1 MTALLDIEFD
11 QTKRLISTEAFHL
24 GPKKILITAFR
35 GIEQLSALSRFQL
48 EIMTI
53 GRALEPSE
61 ALGKSLT
68 LALRYRDK
76 VRVFSGIIAQIQAMQ
91 TSIREYHLHMAEL
104 VPPAWIATLNQRCR
118 IFSEKTAADVA
129 SDVLKECNIA
139 TKPKSAGAEREYIV
153 QYCESDFNF
162 ASRLLEEEGLFY
174 YFDHEQSNCPLVMGN
189 GSSDYSRTGVGT
201 VEFLHH
207 IEQWEPQYRI
217 GASSFKQADWDFV
230 AVSVMNG
237 SAPGLPRLQ
246 PGGVGERAIYEYP
259 GRHATTDEAKALAR
273 LRMEEHETELVRI
286 KGVNTD
292 IDMKPASKFKIK
304 DESVPL
310 IAASQKTDS
319 YAVISVEHDAR
330 DGAGIPFEGPTTY
343 QNSFVCVPSEVNF
356 RPPRI
361 SKRPLIYGPQTAIV
375 TDGPDDDG
383 YGRSKVKFHW
393 DEQEQSRWCR
403 VAQNWAYNQM
413 GTQFL
418 PRKNSEVVVEFLDG
432 DPDQPIIVGMVYN
445 GKNKL
450 PFDVPDNKTQSGIR
464 GANWDTAGTADK
476 SNELRFEDKS
486 GSEEIYIHAQKDFRR
501 VVYHDDLLKVDTGN
515 RTLEITQGNV
525 SETLDQGNKSL
536 QVKEGNLDKKLDMGN
551 YSIKLTAGNHSL
563 KLDAGQSTTDAMQSI
578 TLKVG
583 GNSITIDQTG
593 ITLKGI
599 MIKIEANAM
608 LNAKSPMTQV
618 NGDGM
623 LTLKGGITMIN

>member
-1 MTALLDIEFD
+1 LTALVDIEFD
-11 QTKRLISTEAFHL
+11 QTKRLISVEAFHL

-35 GIEQLSALSRFQL
+35 GVEQLSALSRFQL

-68 LALRYRDK
+68 VALRHKEK
-76 VRVFSGIIAQIQAMQ
+76 VRRFSGIIAQIQAIQ
-91 TSIREYHLHMAEL
+91 TSIREHHLHIAEL

-118 IFSEKTAADVA
+118 IFSEKEAGDVA
-129 SDVLKECNIA
+129 SDVLQECSTTSVA
-139 TKPKSAGAEREYIV
+139 PSTAQREYIV

-174 YFDHEQSNCPLVMGN
+174 YFDHEQSNCPMVIGN
-189 GSSDYSRTGVGT
+189 GSSDYSRTGIGT

-207 IEQWEPQYRI
+207 IDQWEPQYRI
-217 GASSFKQADWDFV
+217 GASSFKQADWDFK

-237 SAPGLPRLQ
+237 NANGLPKLKA
-246 PGGVGERAIYEYP
+246 GGVADRPVYEYP
-259 GRHATTDEAKALAR
+259 GRHATTGQAKDLAR
-273 LRMEEHETELVRI
+273 LRMEEHETELVRV
-286 KGVNTD
+286 KGINTD

-304 DESVPL
+304 DHSVSL

-319 YAVISVEHDAR
+319 YAVIAVEHDAR
-330 DGAGIPFEGPTTY
+330 DGAGIPFEGPSTY
-343 QNSFVCVPSEVNF
+343 RNNFVCIPSDVNF

-361 SKRPLIYGPQTAIV
+361 SNRPLIYGPQTAIV
-375 TDGPDDDG
+375 TDGPDE

-418 PRKNSEVVVEFLDG
+418 PRKDSEVVVEFLDG

-450 PFDVPDNKTQSGIR
+450 PYSLPANKTQSGVR
-464 GANWDTAGTADK
+464 GANWDSAGTPDK

-501 VVYHDDLLKVDTGN
+501 VVYHDDLLTVDTGN

-536 QVKEGNLDKKLDMGN
+536 QVKEGNLDQKLDAGN
-551 YSIKLTAGNHSL
+551 YSVQLTAGNHSL

-593 ITLKGI
+593 ISLKGI
-599 MIKIEANAM
+599 MIKIEGTAM

>member
-1 MTALLDIEFD
+1 LTALVDIEFD
-11 QTKRLISTEAFHL
+11 QTKRLISVEAFHL
-24 GPKKILITAFR
+24 GSKKILITAFR
-35 GIEQLSALSRFQL
+35 GTEQLSALSRFQL

-76 VRVFSGIIAQIQAMQ
+76 VRSFSGIIAQIQAVQ
-91 TSIREYHLHMAEL
+91 TSIREYHLQLVEL

-118 IFSEKTAADVA
+118 IFTEKKAADVA
-129 SDVLKECNIA
+129 SDVLRECSISSR
-139 TKPKSAGAEREYIV
+139 PKSAGAQREYIV

-189 GSSDYSRTGVGT
+189 GSSDYSQTGIGT
-201 VEFLHH
+201 VEFLGH

-217 GASSFKQADWDFV
+217 GASSFKQADWDFK

-237 SAPGLPRLQ
+237 SANGLPKLQ
-246 PGGVGERAIYEYP
+246 AGGVAERAVYEYP

-273 LRMEEHETELVRI
+273 LRMEENETELVRI
-286 KGVNTD
+286 RGVSAD
-292 IDMKPASKFKIK
+292 VDMKPASKFKIK
-304 DESVPL
+304 DQSVAL
-310 IAASQKTDS
+310 IAASQNSDS

-343 QNSFVCVPSEVNF
+343 QNSFVCMPSDVNF

-375 TDGPDDDG
+375 TDGPDE

-403 VAQNWAYNQM
+403 IAQNWAYNQM

-418 PRKNSEVVVEFLDG
+418 PRKDSEVVVEFLDG

-450 PFDVPDNKTQSGIR
+450 PFTVPDNKTQSGIR
-464 GANWDTAGTADK
+464 GANWESAGTADK
-476 SNELRFEDKS
+476 SNELRFEDKA

-501 VVYHDDLLKVDTGN
+501 VVYNNDQLTVDTGN
-515 RTLEITQGNV
+515 RTLQIKQGNV
-525 SETLDQGNKSL
+525 SETVDQGNKSL
-536 QVKEGNLDKKLDMGN
+536 QVKTGNLDQKLNM
-551 YSIKLTAGNHSL
+551 GNHSL

-583 GNSITIDQTG
+583 GNSITIDQSG

-618 NGDGM
+618 NGDGL

>member
-11 QTKRLISTEAFHL
+11 QTTRLISVEAFHL

-35 GIEQLSALSRFQL
+35 GVEQLSALSRFRL

-53 GRALEPSE
+53 GRALEPGE

-68 LALRYRDK
+68 LALRHKEK
-76 VRVFSGIIAQIQAMQ
+76 VRRFSGIIAQIQAIQ
-91 TSIREYHLHMAEL
+91 TSIREYHLHTAEL

-118 IFSEKTAADVA
+118 IFTEKEPADVA
-129 SDVLKECNIA
+129 SEALKECTTTSIPPSTA
-139 TKPKSAGAEREYIV
+139 QREYIV

-174 YFDHEQSNCPLVMGN
+174 YFDHEQPNCPLVIGN
-189 GSSDYSRTGVGT
+189 GTSDYSRTGIGT

-207 IEQWEPQYRI
+207 IDQWEPQYRI
-217 GASSFKQADWDFV
+217 GASSFKQADWDFK
-230 AVSVMNG
+230 AVSMMNG
-237 SAPGLPRLQ
+237 SAPGLPKLQ
-246 PGGVGERAIYEYP
+246 AGGVAERAIFEYP
-259 GRHATTDEAKALAR
+259 GRHATTAEARDFAR

-286 KGVNTD
+286 KGTNTD
-292 IDMKPASKFKIK
+292 IDLKPASKFKIK
-304 DESVPL
+304 DQSVPL
-310 IAASQKTDS
+310 VAASQTTDN
-319 YAVISVEHDAR
+319 YAVISVEHEAR
-330 DGAGIPFEGPTTY
+330 DGAGTPFEGATSY
-343 QNSFVCVPSEVNF
+343 QNSFVCIPSDINF

-375 TDGPDDDG
+375 TDGPDE
-383 YGRSKVKFHW
+383 YGRSRVKFHW

-403 VAQNWAYNQM
+403 VAQNWSYNQM

-418 PRKNSEVVVEFLDG
+418 PRKDSEVVVEFLDG

-450 PFDVPDNKTQSGIR
+450 PFSLPANKTQSGIR
-464 GANWDTAGTADK
+464 GANWDSPGTADK

-501 VVYHDDLLKVDTGN
+501 VVYNNDQLTVDTGN
-515 RTLEITQGNV
+515 RALQIKQGNV
-525 SETLDQGNKSL
+525 SEIVDQGNKSL
-536 QVKEGNLDKKLDMGN
+536 QVKTGNLDQKLDMGN
-551 YSIKLTAGNHSL
+551 YSVKLGAGNHSL
-563 KLDAGQSTTDAMQSI
+563 KLDAGQSSTDAMQSI

-583 GNSITIDQTG
+583 GNSITIDQSG

>member
-1 MTALLDIEFD
+1 MTALVDIEFD
-11 QTKRLISTEAFHL
+11 QTKRLISVEAFHL
-24 GPKKILITAFR
+24 GSKKILITAFR
-35 GIEQLSALSRFQL
+35 GTEQLSALSRFQL

-76 VRVFSGIIAQIQAMQ
+76 VRSFSGIIAQIQAVQ
-91 TSIREYHLHMAEL
+91 TSIREYHLQLVEL

-118 IFSEKTAADVA
+118 IFTEKKAADVA
-129 SDVLKECNIA
+129 SDVLRECSISSR
-139 TKPKSAGAEREYIV
+139 PKSAGAQREYIV

-189 GSSDYSRTGVGT
+189 GSSDYSQTGIGT
-201 VEFLHH
+201 VEFLGH

-217 GASSFKQADWDFV
+217 GASSFKQADWDFK

-237 SAPGLPRLQ
+237 SANGLPKLQ
-246 PGGVGERAIYEYP
+246 AGGVAERAVYEYP

-273 LRMEEHETELVRI
+273 LRMEENETELVRI
-286 KGVNTD
+286 RGVSAD
-292 IDMKPASKFKIK
+292 VDMKPASKFKIK
-304 DESVPL
+304 DQSVAL
-310 IAASQKTDS
+310 IAASQNSDS

-343 QNSFVCVPSEVNF
+343 QNSFVCMPSDVNF

-375 TDGPDDDG
+375 TDGPDE

-403 VAQNWAYNQM
+403 IAQNWAYNQM

-418 PRKNSEVVVEFLDG
+418 PRKDSEVVVEFLDG

-450 PFDVPDNKTQSGIR
+450 PFTVPDNKTQSGIR
-464 GANWDTAGTADK
+464 GANWESAGTADK
-476 SNELRFEDKS
+476 SNELRFEDKA

-501 VVYHDDLLKVDTGN
+501 VVYNNDQLTVDTGN
-515 RTLEITQGNV
+515 RTLQIKQGNV
-525 SETLDQGNKSL
+525 SETVDQGNKSL
-536 QVKEGNLDKKLDMGN
+536 QVKTGNLDQKLNM
-551 YSIKLTAGNHSL
+551 GNHSL

-583 GNSITIDQTG
+583 GNSITIDQSG

-618 NGDGM
+618 NGDGL

>member
-11 QTKRLISTEAFHL
+11 QTKRLISVETFHL

-48 EIMTI
+48 EIMTL

-61 ALGKSLT
+61 TLGKSLT
-68 LALRYRDK
+68 LALRHRDK
-76 VRVFSGIIAQIQAMQ
+76 VRRFSGIIAQIQAVQ
-91 TSIREYHLHMAEL
+91 TSIREHHLHIAEL
-104 VPPAWIATLNQRCR
+104 VPPAWVATLNQRCR
-118 IFSEKTAADVA
+118 IFSEKEPAGVA
-129 SDVLKECNIA
+129 SEVLKPFTTTSSPPSTA
-139 TKPKSAGAEREYIV
+139 QREYIV

-189 GSSDYSRTGVGT
+189 GSSDYSRTGIGT
-201 VEFLHH
+201 VEFLNH
-207 IEQWEPQYRI
+207 IDQWEPQYRI
-217 GASSFKQADWDFV
+217 GASSFEQADWDYK
-230 AVSVMNG
+230 AVSVMDG
-237 SAPGLPRLQ
+237 SVNGLPKLQ
-246 PGGVGERAIYEYP
+246 AGGVPERAVYEYP
-259 GRHATTDEAKALAR
+259 GRHATPAAAKSFAR
-273 LRMEEHETELVRI
+273 LRMEEQEAELVRI
-286 KGVNTD
+286 RGVNTD
-292 IDMKPASKFKIK
+292 IDLKPASKFKIK
-304 DESVPL
+304 DQNVPL
-310 IAASQKTDS
+310 IAASQKADS

-330 DGAGIPFEGPTTY
+330 DGAGTPFEISTAY
-343 QNSFVCVPSEVNF
+343 QNSFVCIPSDMNF

-403 VAQNWAYNQM
+403 VAQNWAYKQM

-418 PRKNSEVVVEFLDG
+418 PRKDSEVVVEFLDG

-450 PFDVPDNKTQSGIR
+450 PFDVPNNKTQSGIR

-525 SETLDQGNKSL
+525 SETVDQGNKSL
-536 QVKEGNLDKKLDMGN
+536 EIKQGNLDKKLDIGN
-551 YSIKLTAGNHSL
+551 YSIKLSAGNHSL
-563 KLDAGQSTTDAMQSI
+563 KLDAGQSSTDAMQSI